1 MMSLFLLVHGSVQSA
16 EGWKLLIP
24 ELEKRGHMTLT
35 TNLPTTDPQ
44 ASATRYAD
52 VIVQSID
59 QTDYDLR
66 DMVVVAH
73 SASGM
78 FLPLVAAQR
87 PIGHMV
93 FLAALVPKIGVSIL
107 EQFRADQSM
116 FNPEWVGKNPVE
128 DDDAARRFLFHD
140 CAPGVI
146 DWAMKSRRLM
156 NARAAMSEV
165 CPLKTWPNVKGSYVV
180 CSEDR
185 VLSPAWS
192 RRIAK
197 ERLGNEPI
205 ELLSGHCPYVS
216 HPSELADA
224 LSRAP
229 IVKS

>member
-1 MMSLFLLVHGSVQSA
+1 MSLFLLVHGSVQSA

-44 ASATRYAD
+44 ASATWYAD
-52 VIVQSID
+52 IIVQSID

-78 FLPLVAAQR
+78 FLPVVAAQR

-93 FLAALVPKIGVSIL
+93 FLAALVPKIGWSIL
-107 EQFRADQSM
+107 DQFRADQSM

-165 CPLKTWPNVKGSYVV
+165 CPLKTWPNVKGSYIV

-197 ERLGNEPI
+197 ERLGSKPV
-205 ELLSGHCPYVS
+205 ELVAGHCPYVS

-224 LSRAP
+224 LSHAR